1 MTNRR
6 PDVSSLNRVLLWSFL
21 LLAYA
26 GSIGFGTVWLRHQ
39 IALSATENR
48 EIEHRVVEIERSLSQ
63 VNAELAVALSPD
75 YLIARN
81 NELGLELARPSETQI
96 VRIREDVEVRMVAKR
111 NQGLFGS
118 MGRSVAQI
126 SR

>member
-6 PDVSSLNRVLLWSFL
+6 PAVSILNRILLWSFFL
-21 LLAYA
+21 LVYA
-26 GSIGFGTVWLRHQ
+26 GAIGFGTVWLRHQ
-39 IALSATENR
+39 ISLSANENKA
-48 EIEHRVVEIERSLSQ
+48 IERRILEIERVLSQ

-81 NELGLELARPSETQI
+81 RELDLRLARPTESQI
-96 VRIREDVEVRMVAKR
+96 IRIQDEVEMRLAVKR
-111 NQGLFGS
+111 NEELFS
-118 MGRSVAQI
+118 SVDRTGIQF

>member
-6 PDVSSLNRVLLWSFL
+6 PAVSILNRILLWSFFL
-21 LLAYA
+21 LVYA
-26 GSIGFGTVWLRHQ
+26 GAIGFGTVWLRHQ
-39 IALSATENR
+39 ISLSANENKA
-48 EIEHRVVEIERSLSQ
+48 IERRILEIERVLSQ

-81 NELGLELARPSETQI
+81 RELDLRLARPTESQI
-96 VRIREDVEVRMVAKR
+96 IRIQDEVEMRLAVKR
-111 NQGLFGS
+111 NEELFS
-118 MGRSVAQI
+118 SVDRTGVQF